1 MSKVLSVAIPS
12 YNAEKY
18 LEQDIPSF
26 LREDLLED
34 LEVLI
39 VNDGSRDGTREVGER
54 FAAQYPM
61 CVKVVNKENGGHGSA
76 INAGL
81 REAQWYL
88 L

>member
-39 VNDGSRDGTREVGER
+39 VNDGSKDGTREVGER

-61 CVKVVNKENGGHGSA
+61 CVKVVNKETG
-76 INAGL
+76 
-81 REAQWYL
+81 
-88 L
+88 

>member
-34 LEVLI
+34 LEWVSVLQH
-39 VNDGSRDGTREVGER
+39 STR
-54 FAAQYPM
+54 
-61 CVKVVNKENGGHGSA
+61 CV
-76 INAGL
+76 
-81 REAQWYL
+81 
-88 L
+88 